1 VGLDLAD
8 PPVDYVALATSMG
21 VAGMRV
27 DHAAD
32 VGDVVRAAL
41 ASGRP
46 HVLELPI
53 SA

>member
-1 VGLDLAD
+1 MELDQ
-8 PPVDYVALATSMG
+8 PPVDFVALATSMA
-21 VAGMRV
+21 VPATRV
-27 DHAAD
+27 DHADD

-46 HVLELPI
+46 HLVELPI